1 MGAAVA
7 GEALGTTG
15 EGWEALG
22 VPIELQKIT
31 TELGLASPTPLQSI
45 LIPAALS
52 ERNVLA
58 ETPAGT
64 GRTVA
69 IGVVVAELVN
79 DCEPG
84 DDPVALILTS
94 SDDRCLEL
102 VGGLEACGTFIQ
114 RAAPHGLRIAV
125 ASELGPMA
133 NQATRLAQPLDVVVG
148 TPTRVADLMASDH
161 LSPGTIEMLIVDQ
174 ADDLAVGDMAPAL
187 KTVLD
192 NLPADRQ
199 RVVLAGAILS
209 PLLDLLTNRLPDPL
223 RPTLPQR
230 EPYGPTTVE
239 QVAYAVQDVTPA
251 VLGRILRAIGADQ
264 AIVVADQPLGARLQR
279 YLDLT
284 TLPVHMV
291 DPAEVGSI
299 SDVRA
304 THVVVASLPPW
315 TDGYAELLGL
325 AQRVEA
331 QHLVL
336 LAKPSHRHLLRA
348 FGRIGGVQLNA
359 TPVPTEEGVQA
370 LQADRTEQI
379 VREQLFRVSSQPT
392 PRFLASVHRLASEFD
407 IADVAAAAL
416 EVAHRALQRQI
427 DPGTDIP
434 MLLRPTRSTTP
445 DRRALAGG
453 EGSAGNRRKGGDRRQ
468 REVEQGMTRLFVAAG
483 YNYGVR
489 PGDIVGAFA
498 GESGLSGKDIG
509 NIDIRE
515 TFTLVEVPDAAA
527 DDVVAAMKHGTIKGR
542 QIEVRRERY

>member
-7 GEALGTTG
+7 GEALGRTG

-31 TELGLASPTPLQSI
+31 SELGLAGPTPLQSI

-84 DDPVALILTS
+84 DDPVVLILTS

-102 VGGLEACGTFIQ
+102 VGGLETCGAFIQ

-125 ASELGPMA
+125 ASELGPIA
-133 NQATRLAQPLDVVVG
+133 NQATRLAAPVDVVVG

-192 NLPADRQ
+192 TLPADRQ

-230 EPYGPTTVE
+230 EPYGHTSVE

-264 AIVVADQPLGARLQR
+264 TIVVADQPLGARLQR

-284 TLPVHMV
+284 TLPVQV
-291 DPAEVGSI
+291 VSPTEVGSI

-315 TDGYAELLGL
+315 TEGYAELLGL

-331 QHLVL
+331 QQLVL

-359 TPVPTEEGVQA
+359 APVPTEDGVKA

-392 PRFLASVHRLASEFD
+392 PRFLASVHRLGSEFD

-434 MLLRPTRSTTP
+434 MLLRPARSTTP
-445 DRRALAGG
+445 DRRPPAGG
-453 EGSAGNRRKGGDRRQ
+453 EGSTSNRRKGGDRRQ

-483 YNYGVR
+483 YNFGVR

-515 TFTLVEVPDAAA
+515 TFTLVEVPDSAA